1 MPEPQQLKPQQPETF
16 QSKYQVLPTP
26 TPAVEITSAIEPV
39 KKADAVEVSTK
50 AQEEPL
56 DEQEEHKTPE
66 FFFMR

>member
-1 MPEPQQLKPQQPETF
+1 M
-16 QSKYQVLPTP
+16 P